1 MKKTFLLFF
10 PFLHDVDE
18 NWVCWEKVFTR
29 RWFICSVK
37 TKKARNCVQHF
48 LHFLSAFLIGFFS
61 FGLHNFSSDY
71 GDIIKLCRNV

>member
-1 MKKTFLLFF
+1 MTLTRIGCVGRRYSLGGGSSVHRRKRKKGKN
-10 PFLHDVDE
+10 E
-18 NWVCWEKVFTR
+18 
-29 RWFICSVK
+29 
-37 TKKARNCVQHF
+37 KARNCVQHF